1 MCGTQFLNNNK
12 IRNILY
18 YKFHIVNRF
27 SRNAVVDFCQLLL
40 ILIIDNLSLQM
51 MNKQLQHEW

>member
-27 SRNAVVDFCQLLL
+27 SQNAVVDFCQLLL
-40 ILIIDNLSLQM
+40 ILFIDNLSLQM